1 MAFKDSSHEVIY
13 QSSHCNDIDDNDDD
27 CEKLKLIEALK
38 RWQSELKV
46 GDPKITKIDNI
57 IIRLE
62 RRYLNS
68 NRIES
73 GS

>member
-1 MAFKDSSHEVIY
+1 MEHY
-13 QSSHCNDIDDNDDD
+13 
-27 CEKLKLIEALK
+27 KLIDALK